1 MKFQFCIVDE
11 NNFDIFFLLKFIF
24 GSLFSF
30 FKFKFKFKLFFLFLI
45 SKFLKN
51 IRHNFSSPFSIL
63 KIFFFGFSSFI
74 TLLFFSYSSIL
85 KSSLSL
91 SSISSSISI
100 FLFVLLNLLLLFTS
114 NIVLLLSSFKIIFF
128 EKRHNLLI
136 GARNFILF
144 VI

>member
-11 NNFDIFFLLKFIF
+11 NNFVIFFLLKFIF

-63 KIFFFGFSSFI
+63 KIFFFSSFI